1 MKTYALAT
9 CLILIGLTAC
19 TQSTTKSTKINQN
32 SQTMRFN
39 KLTPEEESVIVYKHT
54 ERPFTGKYDNYTE
67 EGTYVC
73 KRCDA
78 PLYQSADK
86 FASECGWPSFDDEI
100 AGAIKR
106 IPDADGMRT
115 EIVCANCGGHL
126 GHVFNGER
134 FTPKN
139 TRHCVNS
146 ISLNFIPASTEMAT
160 SDTAIFAGGCF
171 WGVEYYMQKA
181 PGVVSTEVGYIG
193 GKGKNPTYREVS
205 SHTTG
210 YAEAVRVVFDP
221 AKTTF
226 EDIAKLFFEIHDPT
240 QMDRQGPDVG
250 NQYRSAIFYLNT
262 EQKNT
267 AEKLVRI
274 LDSKGYKVVTQIVP
288 ATKFWKAEEYHQDYY
303 EKEHGTPYCHVY
315 EQKF

>member
-1 MKTYALAT
+1 
-9 CLILIGLTAC
+9 
-19 TQSTTKSTKINQN
+19 
-32 SQTMRFN
+32 MRFN

>member
-1 MKTYALAT
+1 
-9 CLILIGLTAC
+9 
-19 TQSTTKSTKINQN
+19 
-32 SQTMRFN
+32 
-39 KLTPEEESVIVYKHT
+39 
-54 ERPFTGKYDNYTE
+54 
-67 EGTYVC
+67 
-73 KRCDA
+73 
-78 PLYQSADK
+78 
-86 FASECGWPSFDDEI
+86 
-100 AGAIKR
+100 
-106 IPDADGMRT
+106 
-115 EIVCANCGGHL
+115 
-126 GHVFNGER
+126 
-134 FTPKN
+134 
-139 TRHCVNS
+139 
-146 ISLNFIPASTEMAT
+146 
-160 SDTAIFAGGCF
+160 
-171 WGVEYYMQKA
+171 MQKA

-250 NQYRSAIFYLNT
+250 DQYRSAVFYLNND
-262 EQKNT
+262 QKNT
-267 AEKLVRI
+267 AEKLVKI
-274 LDSKGYKVVTQIVP
+274 LKSKGYKVVTQIVP